1 MRKGWG
7 KSLSYLLAV
16 GSILLVWQVGS
27 LFLPEFL
34 LPGVPSTLA
43 RLAKVVTEPEFLDG
57 LKASLYR
64 LGLGYP
70 VACLV
75 GTALG
80 LIGGISKPFA
90 VYLRS
95 LISTLQSIP
104 PVTWV
109 PFFVIFF
116 GFGDTPIIAVITIA
130 SFFPMALSVLNAT
143 EGVNRTHLELAR
155 TLGASRLQLLTK
167 VYLPESLPS
176 FVTGA
181 QVSFG
186 NAWRSLVAAEMVGGA
201 RGGLGWSMRYAGEIA
216 DMRGVLAMILVIGAI
231 SAILDHFVL
240 EQLKRRLLR
249 YRFVTGEGK

>member
-1 MRKGWG
+1 MRKGIG
-7 KSLSYLLAV
+7 QKLAYV
-16 GSILLVWQVGS
+16 LAIGSILLVWQVGS

-34 LPGVPSTLA
+34 LPGVPKTLV
-43 RLAKVVTEPEFLDG
+43 RIGTLVTEPEFLDG
-57 LKASLYR
+57 LKSSLYR
-64 LGLGYP
+64 LAVGYP
-70 VACLV
+70 IACLV

-90 VYLRS
+90 RYLRA

-109 PFFVIFF
+109 PFLVIFF
-116 GFGDTPIIAVITIA
+116 GFGDTPIITVITIA

-143 EGVNRTHLELAR
+143 EGVNKTHLELAR
-155 TLGASRLQLLTK
+155 VLGANRFQLLRK
-167 VYLPESLPS
+167 VYLPESFPA
-176 FVTGA
+176 FITGA

-186 NAWRSLVAAEMVGGA
+186 NAWRSLIAAEMVGGA
-201 RGGLGWSMRYAGEIA
+201 RAGLGWSMRYAGEIA
-216 DMRGVLAMILVIGAI
+216 DMKGVLALILVIGAI

-249 YRFVTGEGK
+249 YRFVTGEGR